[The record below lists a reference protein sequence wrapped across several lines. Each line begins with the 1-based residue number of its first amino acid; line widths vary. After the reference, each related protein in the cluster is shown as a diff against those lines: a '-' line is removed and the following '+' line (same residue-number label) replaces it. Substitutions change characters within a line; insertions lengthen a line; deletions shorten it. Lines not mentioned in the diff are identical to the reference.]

1 MLNKEQNKRD
11 ELITSLLIDFYF
23 NRCKGIKTKT
33 LIKINDLVE
42 RDLQEYYYDG
52 GE

>member
-1 MLNKEQNKRD
+1 MQKKKVELTERD

-23 NRCKGIKTKT
+23 NRCKGITTET
-33 LIKINDLVE
+33 LKKIKDLVKW
-42 RDLQEYYYDG
+42 DLEEYY